1 MTVGSQLNVASKRG
15 FPQPLPSQLIMYPT
29 AEMKVY
35 ELMLK
40 ADGIVKDK
48 LIMKGEDVN
57 EK

>member
-1 MTVGSQLNVASKRG
+1 MLHKILNSLYQSDIVNAD
-15 FPQPLPSQLIMYPT
+15 

-48 LIMKGEDVN
+48 LIMKGEDVD